1 MNCPACPVAGCVSPL
16 DRCSPPGRGG
26 PGTLATVSTPT
37 DPAAVVGRY
46 PAPAP
51 RTLTTAEA
59 ITAATAV
66 LDAHAAGTPQE
77 QADAVRSWWLGN
89 FGSDRRPPCA
99 FAVLSLVLSVVGVND
114 RGRGCDPARTPNDR
128 WPAPTAGLSPVA
140 RVQRWVV
147 LHRWWCARAWGG
159 SGALGLSPELLGG
172 PQGRPGS
179 WWGGRRAVLGTAT
192 VCLSGSAVRRYW

>member
-1 MNCPACPVAGCVSPL
+1 MVSELPSMSGSRLRLTPGPL
-16 DRCSPPGRGG
+16 LTPGRGG

-51 RTLTTAEA
+51 RTLTTAEV

-89 FGSDRRPPCA
+89 FGSDGRPPCA
-99 FAVLSLVLSVVGVND
+99 FAVLSLVLPDAAFAIAFQAHFDAATAQQQRS
-114 RGRGCDPARTPNDR
+114 
-128 WPAPTAGLSPVA
+128 APKP
-140 RVQRWVV
+140 
-147 LHRWWCARAWGG
+147 
-159 SGALGLSPELLGG
+159 
-172 PQGRPGS
+172 
-179 WWGGRRAVLGTAT
+179 
-192 VCLSGSAVRRYW
+192 